1 MADPIYEKKLYT
13 RLLDAWFV
21 LNDLG
26 QSDRVTTHEGI
37 RLRDARAIV
46 HRHMDILVKAEKAD
60 DKGESK

>member
-1 MADPIYEKKLYT
+1 MADPIYERTLYT

-37 RLRDARAIV
+37 RLRDARAVVQEHIS
-46 HRHMDILVKAEKAD
+46 ILAMAEKAAVNTE
-60 DKGESK
+60 GG